1 MKKLLS
7 VWLVLSLGLS
17 VVWAEEKKDPIDA
30 AMEAAMTRNSSA
42 AGMVQAIDEALARW
56 DKKLNTTYK
65 ALKVE
70 MKADE
75 WQELV
80 VAQKAWIAFRDAQIK
95 SMDTTFANMEGTMW
109 IPINAEMQMNLTK
122 QRAQFLENML
132 HNLSMK

>member
-1 MKKLLS
+1 MKKLHR
-7 VWLVLSLGLS
+7 VCLVLSLGLS

-30 AMEAAMTRNSSA
+30 AMEAAMTRNSST

-65 ALKVE
+65 ALKVK
-70 MKADE
+70 MKPDE

-132 HNLSMK
+132 HNLTME